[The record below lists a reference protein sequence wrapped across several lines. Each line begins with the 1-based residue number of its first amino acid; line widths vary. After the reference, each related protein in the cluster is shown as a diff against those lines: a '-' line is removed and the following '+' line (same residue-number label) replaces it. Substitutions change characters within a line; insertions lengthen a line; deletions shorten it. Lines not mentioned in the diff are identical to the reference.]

1 MPNVDY
7 MHIDNIYVVI
17 ITAIMLHIYIY
28 IYIYIECVL
37 MITIH

>member
-7 MHIDNIYVVI
+7 MHIDNVYVVI
-17 ITAIMLHIYIY
+17 ITVIMLY

>member
-7 MHIDNIYVVI
+7 MHIDDVYVVI
-17 ITAIMLHIYIY
+17 ITVIMLYIY
-28 IYIYIECVL
+28 IYNECVL

>member
-28 IYIYIECVL
+28 IFTLNAY
-37 MITIH
+37 

>member
-17 ITAIMLHIYIY
+17 ITAIMLHIYIFTLNAY
-28 IYIYIECVL
+28 
-37 MITIH
+37 

>member
-28 IYIYIECVL
+28 L
-37 MITIH
+37 H